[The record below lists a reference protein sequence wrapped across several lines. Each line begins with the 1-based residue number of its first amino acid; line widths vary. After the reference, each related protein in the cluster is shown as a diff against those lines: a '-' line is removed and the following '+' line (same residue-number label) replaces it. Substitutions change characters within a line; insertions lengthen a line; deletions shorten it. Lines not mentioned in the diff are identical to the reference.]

1 MWDPFDEMRRLQ
13 KEMNK
18 AFDNFFSESTKS
30 IKGIEKGFSRYKEP
44 TSDII
49 ETDKDIIVAVDL
61 PGMDKKDIVLKV
73 TENMVEVRAQKK
85 EEMKVEKKG
94 FFKHERS
101 YSGFHRVLSLP
112 AAVKSEDA
120 KAEYK
125 NGILKITIPKM
136 QPTIAVKKKVIKIR

>member
-18 AFDNFFSESTKS
+18 AFGNFFRESTKS
-30 IKGIEKGFSRYKEP
+30 IRSIEGGFSKYKEP
-44 TSDII
+44 ASDIV
-49 ETDKDIIVAVDL
+49 ETNKDVIVAVDL

-73 TENMVEVRAQKK
+73 TENMVEIQAQKK

-112 AAVKSEDA
+112 ATVKSEDA

-125 NGILKITIPKM
+125 NGILKITVPKK
-136 QPTIAVKKKVIKIR
+136 QPTLAVKKKVIKIR